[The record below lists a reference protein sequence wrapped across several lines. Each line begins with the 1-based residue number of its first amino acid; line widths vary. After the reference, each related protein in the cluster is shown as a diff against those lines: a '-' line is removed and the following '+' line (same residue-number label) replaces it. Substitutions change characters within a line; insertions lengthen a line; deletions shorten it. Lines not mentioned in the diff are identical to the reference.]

1 MYKSY
6 KMFRDFFIFFFFF
19 FFKGGG
25 GKTEGED
32 LSLSLSLSNQLV
44 YNNRQYS
51 STGGEEV
58 EPNPNTYI

>member
-1 MYKSY
+1 
-6 KMFRDFFIFFFFF
+6 MFRDFFLFLFLY
-19 FFKGGG
+19 FKGEE

-32 LSLSLSLSNQLV
+32 LSLSLSLYNQLV

-58 EPNPNTYI
+58 EPNPKTYI